1 MATKEITSEN
11 FKDTVQKQGIV
22 LLDWWA
28 SWCGPCRAFGPT
40 YERVSERHPD
50 ITFGKVD
57 TEAQRELAAAF
68 RITSI
73 PTLMILR
80 DGVLVFSQ
88 PGMLPAQAVEDL
100 IAQVRKLDMD
110 EVKKSAK
117 AEGADASPA

>member
-1 MATKEITSEN
+1 MATMEVTNEN
-11 FKDTVQKQGIV
+11 FKDTVQKPGIV

-28 SWCGPCRAFGPT
+28 SWCGPCRAFGPI

-57 TEAQRELAAAF
+57 TESQRELASAF
-68 RITSI
+68 QISSI

-80 DGVLVFSQ
+80 DGVVLFSQ
-88 PGMLPAQAVEDL
+88 PGMLPPQALEDL
-100 IAQVRKLDMD
+100 IGQVRKLDMD

-117 AEGADASPA
+117 QEPAETGAA